1 MRAREGSGGL
11 DAFRVA
17 AALLVVAIHTSPLE
31 SVNGTADFVLTRILA
46 RVAVP
51 FFLMV
56 TGFFLLPAI
65 RRGKKGVLRHFL
77 VKTAML
83 YGAAILIYL
92 PVLIYN
98 GYFVNEGQP
107 WLFLRDLL
115 LEGTFYHLW
124 YLPASMLGMLIVVGL
139 MKWFQDRTV
148 LFVAAVLYGV
158 GLLGDSYYGLTQQI
172 PLLSDFYGALFSII
186 DYTRN
191 GLFYA
196 PIFLCLGLMARDMR
210 IPRSGLGLGAGLALM
225 IMEGLMLHHFA
236 WQRHDSMYLW
246 LPLVMVY
253 LFACLLKVRSPAK
266 PFLRR
271 FSMAVYILH
280 PMAIVL
286 VRGAGKALHLKGLM
300 DISPLYYLAVAG
312 LSVLAAGLY
321 AKIAEKGNDAR
332 ERAWV
337 EINLRNL
344 YHNVEELKKLLP
356 EGCALMAVV
365 KANAYG
371 HGAVEIARALHKAGI
386 TAYATATAEE
396 GVQLRKRGIRGDIL
410 VLGYTPA
417 SERKKLRK
425 YRLIQTV
432 ADSDHARAL
441 SGKKPIRAHVAVD
454 TGMHRLGED
463 YARIDELC
471 TIYLEAGLKVEGL
484 STHLC
489 AADSTKE
496 EDILF
501 TYRQIER
508 FWQVVKALKARGV
521 EPGKLHFQ
529 STYGLLNYD
538 GTGCAY
544 ARVGIALY
552 GVLSSPNGL
561 VRSELDLRPV
571 LSLKGKIGAIRE
583 IEEGE
588 TLGYGRAYRAKEKMT
603 AAVVTLGYADGIPR
617 GLTGEALVHG
627 RRVPIVGR
635 ICMDQLTLDVSGIE
649 DVKAGDVVTLI
660 GRDGEAFISAEEAA
674 AGAGTITNELL
685 SRLGPRLGRVV
696 LS

>member
-1 MRAREGSGGL
+1 MKSRESYGGL
-11 DAFRVA
+11 DTFRVV
-17 AALLVVAIHTSPLE
+17 AALLIVAIHTSPLE
-31 SVNGTADFVLTRILA
+31 SVNETADFVLTRILA

-51 FFLMV
+51 FFLMI

-65 RRGKKGVLRHFL
+65 RSGKRGVLRRFL
-77 VKTAML
+77 VKTAVL
-83 YGAAILIYL
+83 YGAAILLYL

-98 GYFVNEGQP
+98 DYFISVGQP
-107 WLFLRDLL
+107 WLFIKDLL

-139 MKWFQDRTV
+139 TKSFQDQTV
-148 LFVAAVLYGV
+148 FWVAAFLYGV
-158 GLLGDSYYGLTQQI
+158 GLLGDSYYGLAQQV
-172 PLLSDFYGALFSII
+172 PGLSDFYGSLFSVI

-196 PIFLCLGLMARDMR
+196 PIFLCLGGLSRDR
-210 IPRSGLGLGAGLALM
+210 KIPKPGLGLGAGLALM
-225 IMEGLMLHHFA
+225 IIEGLILRHFE

-246 LPLVMVY
+246 LPLVVMC
-253 LFACLLKVRSPAK
+253 LFACLLKTQSPAK
-266 PFLRR
+266 PMLRR

-280 PMAIVL
+280 PMAILL
-286 VRGAGKALHLKGLM
+286 VRGAGKMLHFKELM
-300 DISPLYYLAVAG
+300 DISPIYYLAVAG
-312 LSVLAAGLY
+312 LSALAAGLY
-321 AKIAEKGNDAR
+321 LKITEKRCDAR

-344 YHNVEELKKLLP
+344 YHNVQEVKKLLP
-356 EGCALMAVV
+356 EGCAIMAVV
-365 KANAYG
+365 KADAYG
-371 HGAVEIARALHKAGI
+371 HGAVEIARALHRAGV
-386 TAYATATAEE
+386 TTYATATVEE
-396 GVQLRKRGIRGDIL
+396 GVKLRKKGIRGDIL
-410 VLGYTPA
+410 ILGYTPA

-432 ADSDHARAL
+432 ADGDHAKAL
-441 SGKKPIRAHVAVD
+441 SGKKPIRVHVAVD

-463 YARIDELC
+463 YAKIDELC
-471 TIYLEAGLKVEGL
+471 AIYLESGLKVEGL

-489 AADSTKE
+489 VADSTKE

-508 FWQVVKALKARGV
+508 FWQVVRALKARGV
-521 EPGKLHFQ
+521 NPGKLHFQ
-529 STYGLLNYD
+529 SSYGLLNYD
-538 GTGCAY
+538 GTGCTY

-552 GVLSSPNGL
+552 GVLSAPNGL
-561 VRSELDLRPV
+561 VRSEVDLRPV

-583 IEEGE
+583 IEKGE

-603 AAVVTLGYADGIPR
+603 VAVVTLGYADGIPR
-617 GLTGEALVHG
+617 GLTGKALVHG
-627 RRVPIVGR
+627 RRAPIVGR

-660 GRDGEAFISAEEAA
+660 GRDGETFISAEEVA
-674 AGAGTITNELL
+674 AGAGSITNELL